1 MRRRRRRSLL
11 RAGFWGRKEE
21 GGEEERNFGIWIWVG
36 VTRKASFETHCAF
49 CKKRS
54 QSWSTTR
61 VMADLGLRYSEP
73 EAVEGE
79 EELGGGAEVVGVEGE
94 EVEDAAEAELVE
106 GGVLGTEGG
115 GGRGREEFW
124 DLDLGWGHEKSFI

>member
-1 MRRRRRRSLL
+1 MGS
-11 RAGFWGRKEE
+11 WGEE
-21 GGEEERNFGIWIWVG
+21 GGG
-36 VTRKASFETHCAF
+36 
-49 CKKRS
+49 S

-94 EVEDAAEAELVE
+94 EVEDAAEAEAELVE